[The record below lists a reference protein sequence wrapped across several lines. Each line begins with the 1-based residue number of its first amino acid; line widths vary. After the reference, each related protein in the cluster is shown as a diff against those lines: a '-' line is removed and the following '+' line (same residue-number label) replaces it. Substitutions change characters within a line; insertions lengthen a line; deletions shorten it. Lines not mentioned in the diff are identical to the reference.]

1 MSSNSRTMRFWGAA
15 LMALVLGALPSLYA
29 DEAILQA
36 FINTRD
42 TSPKL
47 TLGRTRSDLTQ
58 CIQWAEEYG
67 IPLVAI
73 WSNEG
78 CAHCERLERAM
89 TSEAFRAHALKSGL
103 IICAIFNSDGKGSIT
118 KSDPEGVRNGTGY
131 HWCWGYGNNSIYKK
145 ISMFP
150 FVRFYWKKDGRQIVD
165 AIRTGDNV
173 DGNVGTDVSTGT
185 MTDSF
190 GTYATVAGKTAN
202 KSGLYTIDYMI
213 KMFPGYEPVAIN
225 DYAGGE
231 FADGTDTEN
240 DRLEIEAGTTNVTV
254 NLVRD
259 AGTASSPA
267 TNILTVAYP
276 AGKPAARLLGAST
289 AAATGDTP
297 LIWVVGETNKTVN
310 IPIKSANLSNGDAI
324 TLLLKDEKGEGHGTN
339 HIWYV
344 EKEVS
349 SANPL
354 WIGERTKDTLLA
366 GEWTMDLDVALER
379 TAAQSGEAY
388 TLVEFTGALWC
399 PWCRGGE
406 NYFLQTDVFKSFVA
420 EKNISLVCL
429 DNPLRLRGADSYGED
444 VSPKSVSAGP
454 YGKGPTL
461 LRTDVGTSGN
471 TTASGLGY
479 LTRKMI
485 SKEDAEAV
493 LQRNH
498 NLGYIGGEYATPD
511 AYRTGYPTFVLLD
524 KSGSIVGRLNY
535 QYGET
540 KDNDACYPFDLA
552 ENMIRL
558 TNLLETASATR
569 EANRY
574 ATLTALSAAVGTA
587 VSVELGINCPE
598 QSVRLVNIP
607 SGTVEFSTATDGVE
621 LTLLRLDSVELQRKA
636 ADLSAAKTENL
647 SMPTKVAT
655 GTNSLSYAFSAQDA
669 SASYILRVSAYNGA
683 DTKKLGASG
692 LSLQATVTSATVLTP
707 AEKFAEFTPVT
718 DSIAL
723 EIEEGTVY
731 KLSGSWQ
738 DLSSAFSDNGDGTWT
753 ATKSGRVTLSVVAEE
768 TIAYQ
773 IWRPGSVGFTVAS
786 RTVKEK
792 DADTVEEV
800 QVALSRAGGVSG
812 SVTVTV
818 SLDEANTDFVDF
830 EGTPRYEEFAPVTV
844 KWGDGDD
851 FMTNVVLKLLG
862 DNNYDG
868 DGKIA
873 LKMSLDDGAAEVG
886 NDTFV
891 LTVTDNDE
899 RAPGSAAFVE
909 SGIVY
914 CKESAGAT
922 VHAVRKTASDG
933 AVSVAVSTT
942 AGTLLSEEV
951 AWGNRNSD
959 AKEVT
964 LTGLEAGKTA
974 TLTLK
979 PGAGGVT
986 VPSASRTVKVTAVT
1000 DDAPEFDKDTVE
1012 FSLKRY
1018 VAASNMVLV
1027 KEGTF
1032 TPGNTLAFTKKT
1044 GTLPAGLK
1052 AQWDKDANA
1061 LAISGVPTKAGTFTV
1076 AYQVAEKR
1084 GSKTVAGLVTEITF
1098 SIVDPVTADGDG
1110 VVPNPA
1116 VAKSRTFK
1124 DVMIIGDGKL
1134 RGILQ
1139 LTIPATGRASAKL
1152 VCADGTVSLSSKSW
1166 SEYYAGTGALTATL
1180 FGATKA
1186 TADWSLLLTAAT
1198 DGSVNLELS
1207 EPDGTDTAATIS
1219 GDTWSADNTAA
1230 AYEGYY
1236 TVTLPVASVTE
1247 ETAGLAPTGSG
1258 YLTIKLLGA
1267 SALKSGKAT
1276 WAGVLPNGTTISGS
1290 VILTEEDNSTYLP
1303 VFKSSSKDMV
1313 AGVVR
1318 ILKDAKTLKASGNYR
1333 TASAPAECPAMVWRH
1348 TEAAGSGA
1356 SYDATLG
1363 VYGGLY
1369 DKNDELGTLC
1379 EELYN
1384 STDMHLVAEGID
1396 GTSGV
1401 SVSEHGI
1408 KPGTSNGLSAKL
1420 SFNSATGIASG
1431 TFKTSTGTAKWRG
1444 VVLLGWIDCGCSA
1457 ESLETTFPFVTG
1469 AFFYDNKVTYETSA
1483 GKTKT
1488 ITVKCGGKAKIDCST
1503 TFE

>member
-1 MSSNSRTMRFWGAA
+1 MASNSRTTRFFGAA
-15 LMALVLGALPSLYA
+15 LMALLLGALPSLYA
-29 DEAILQA
+29 DEAVLQA
-36 FINTRD
+36 FINSRD
-42 TSPKL
+42 TSSKL

-58 CIQWAEEYG
+58 CIKWAEEYG

-118 KSDPEGVRNGTGY
+118 KSDPEGVRNGDGY
-131 HWCWGYGNNSIYKK
+131 HWCWGKGNNAIYKK

-150 FVRFYWKKDGRQIVD
+150 FVRFYWKKNGQQLVD
-165 AIRTGDNV
+165 AVKTGDTV

-185 MTDSF
+185 MTDAY
-190 GTYATVAGKTAN
+190 GTYATIAGKTAN

-213 KMFPGYEPVAIN
+213 KMFPGYEPVAIT

-231 FADGTDTEN
+231 FADGTDAAN

-259 AGTASSPA
+259 AGTAASPA

-276 AGKPAARLLGAST
+276 AGKPAARLLGAAT
-289 AAATGDTP
+289 AAVTGDTS
-297 LIWVVGETNKTVN
+297 LIWEVGETNKTVN

-339 HIWYV
+339 HIWFV

-354 WIGERTKDTLLA
+354 WIGERTKDTLQA
-366 GEWTMDLDVALER
+366 GEWTMDLDVALAR
-379 TAAQSGEAY
+379 TAAQDGDAY
-388 TLVEFTGALWC
+388 TLVEFTGELWC
-399 PWCRGGE
+399 PWCRGAE
-406 NYFLQTDVFKSFVA
+406 HYFLGTDAFKSFVA

-429 DNPLRLRGADSYGED
+429 DNPRRLSAADSFGEG

-454 YGKGPTL
+454 YGAAPTL
-461 LRTDVGTSGN
+461 LRSEVGASGN

-485 SKEDAEAV
+485 SKEDAETV

-498 NLGYIGGEYATPD
+498 DLGYIGGEYATPD

-524 KSGSIVGRLNY
+524 KSGAVIGRLNY

-540 KDNDACYPFDLA
+540 KDNDARYPFDLT

-558 TNLLETASATR
+558 TNLVETASATR

-574 ATLTALSAAVGTA
+574 ATLTVLSAAVGTS
-587 VSVELGINCPE
+587 VDVELGVNCSE
-598 QSVRLVNIP
+598 QSIRLENIP
-607 SGTVEFSTATDGVE
+607 SGTVEFSTATADVE
-621 LTLLRLDSVELQRKA
+621 LTLFRLDSIELQRKA
-636 ADLSAAKTENL
+636 ADLSVSKTETL

-655 GTNSLSYAFSAQDA
+655 GTNSMSYAFTAEDA

-707 AEKFAEFTPVT
+707 AEKVAEFTPVT

-738 DLSSAFSDNGDGTWT
+738 DLSVAFSANGDGTWT
-753 ATKSGRVTLSVVAEE
+753 ATKSGRVTLAVAAGEQVV
-768 TIAYQ
+768 YQ
-773 IWRPGSVGFTVAS
+773 IWRPGSVGFTAAN

-800 QVALSRAGGVSG
+800 QVAISRTGGVSG

-818 SLDEANTDFVDF
+818 SLDEENTDLVDF
-830 EGTPRYEEFAPVTV
+830 EGNPRYEAFAPVTV
-844 KWGDGDD
+844 TWGDGDG
-851 FMTNVVLKLLG
+851 FATNVVLKLLG
-862 DNNYDG
+862 DNAYDG
-868 DGKIA
+868 DGKVA

-922 VHAVRKTASDG
+922 VHAARKTASDG

-942 AGTLLSEEV
+942 AGTLSSEEV
-951 AWGNRNSD
+951 SWGNRKSD
-959 AKEVT
+959 AQEVT

-986 VPSASRTVKVTAVT
+986 VPSSSRTVKVTAVA
-1000 DDAPEFDKDTVE
+1000 DDAPEFAEETVE

-1018 VAASNMVLV
+1018 VATSNVIAV

-1032 TPGNTLAFTKKT
+1032 TEGNTLTFTKKS
-1044 GTLPAGLK
+1044 GALPPGLTAK
-1052 AQWDKDANA
+1052 WDQAANG
-1061 LAISGVPTKAGTFTV
+1061 LAISGIPSKAGTYT
-1076 AYQVAEKR
+1076 ALYQVSEKR
-1084 GSKTVAGLVTEITF
+1084 GSKSVAGLTTEITF

-1139 LTIPATGRASAKL
+1139 VTIPATGRASAKL

-1180 FGATKA
+1180 VGTTKT
-1186 TADWSLLLTAAT
+1186 TADWSMLLTVAA

-1207 EPDGTDTAATIS
+1207 EPDGTETAASIS

-1258 YLTIKLLGA
+1258 YLTIKLQGA

-1276 WAGVLPNGTTISGS
+1276 WAGGLPNGTAISGS
-1290 VILTEEDNSTYLP
+1290 VILTEEDDSTYLP
-1303 VFKSSSKDMV
+1303 VFKSSSKDIV
-1313 AGVVR
+1313 SGVVR

-1333 TASAPAECPAMVWRH
+1333 TVSSPAECPTMVWRH
-1348 TEAAGSGA
+1348 AEVAGSGA
-1356 SYDATLG
+1356 SFDATLG

-1369 DKNDELGTLC
+1369 DKNDELGALC
-1379 EELYN
+1379 KELYN
-1384 STDMHLVAEGID
+1384 STDMHLVADGID

-1408 KPGTSNGLSAKL
+1408 KLGTSNGLSAKL

-1431 TFKTSTGTAKWRG
+1431 TFKTGTGAAKWRG

-1469 AFFYDNKVTYETSA
+1469 AFFYDSKVTYETPA
-1483 GKTKT
+1483 GKSKT

>member
-1 MSSNSRTMRFWGAA
+1 MSSNSRTRRFFGAA
-15 LMALVLGALPSLYA
+15 LMALALGALSSLYA
-29 DEAILQA
+29 DEAVLQA
-36 FINTRD
+36 FINSRD
-42 TSPKL
+42 TSPTL

-118 KSDPEGVRNGTGY
+118 KSDPEGVRNGSGY

-150 FVRFYWKKDGRQIVD
+150 FVRFYWKKDGKQIVD
-165 AIRTGDNV
+165 AVRTGDNV

-185 MTDSF
+185 MTDAY

-202 KSGLYTIDYMI
+202 KAGLYTIDYMI
-213 KMFPGYEPVAIN
+213 KMFPGYEPVTLT

-231 FADGTDTEN
+231 FASGTDTEN

-259 AGTASSPA
+259 AGTAASPA

-276 AGKPAARLLGAST
+276 AGKPAARLLGAAT
-289 AAATGDTP
+289 AAVTGDTS
-297 LIWVVGETNKTVN
+297 LIWEVGETNKTVN
-310 IPIKSANLSNGDAI
+310 VPIKSANLSDGDAI
-324 TLLLKDEKGEGHGTN
+324 TLLLKDEKGEARGTN
-339 HIWYV
+339 HIWFV

-349 SANPL
+349 AANPL
-354 WIGERTKDTLLA
+354 WIGERTKDTLQA

-379 TAAQSGEAY
+379 TAAQAGDAY

-399 PWCRGGE
+399 PWCRGSE
-406 NYFLQTDVFKSFVA
+406 SYLLETDAFKSFVA
-420 EKNISLVCL
+420 DKNISLVCI
-429 DNPLRLRGADSYGED
+429 DNPRRFRTADVYAEGNATN
-444 VSPKSVSAGP
+444 SVSGGP
-454 YGKGPTL
+454 YGAAPTL
-461 LRTDVGTSGN
+461 LRADVGTSGN

-479 LTRKMI
+479 MTRKMI

-498 NLGYIGGEYATPD
+498 DLGYIGGAYATPD

-524 KSGSIVGRLNY
+524 KSGTVIGRLNY

-540 KDNDACYPFDLA
+540 KDNDARYPFDLA

-558 TNLLETASATR
+558 TNLVETASAER

-574 ATLTALSAAVGTA
+574 ATTTELSAAVGTP
-587 VSVELGINCPE
+587 VTVDLGINCPE
-598 QSVRLVNIP
+598 QGIRLENIP
-607 SGTVEFSTATDGVE
+607 SGTVEFSSADNVV
-621 LTLLRLDSVELQRKA
+621 LTLLRLDSVVLQRKDA
-636 ADLSAAKTENL
+636 TNVVAKTETVT
-647 SMPTKVAT
+647 MPTTVAT
-655 GTNSLSYAFSAQDA
+655 GTNSMSYAFSAEDA
-669 SASYILRVSAYNGA
+669 SASYIFKVAAYEGA
-683 DTKKLGASG
+683 DTKKFGAAG
-692 LSLQATVTSATVLTP
+692 LAMRATVTSATVLTP
-707 AEKFAEFTPVT
+707 AEKSAEFTPVT

-738 DLSSAFSDNGDGTWT
+738 DLTVAFSSNGDGTWT
-753 ATKSGRVTLSVVAEE
+753 ATKSGRVTLAVTAGEAVV
-768 TIAYQ
+768 YQ
-773 IWRPGSVGFTVAS
+773 IWRPGSVGFTTTS

-792 DADTVEEV
+792 DQDVVDEV
-800 QVALSRAGGVSG
+800 PVSLSRIGGVSG

-818 SLDEANTDFVDF
+818 SLDKDNTNLTDF
-830 EGTPRYEEFAPVTV
+830 EGAPRYEFTPATIT
-844 KWGDGDD
+844 WADGEN
-851 FMTNVVLKLLG
+851 FMTNVTIKIVG

-868 DGKIA
+868 DGTVA
-873 LKMSLDDGAAEVG
+873 LNISLDDGASALT
-886 NDTFV
+886 NSTFV

-909 SGIVY
+909 SGTIY
-914 CKESAGAT
+914 FKESAGAT

-933 AVSVAVSTT
+933 AVSVAVTTT
-942 AGTLLSEEV
+942 AGTLSSEEV
-951 AWGNRNSD
+951 SWANRNSD
-959 AKEVT
+959 AQEVT
-964 LTGLEAGKTA
+964 LTGLVAGKAA

-979 PGAGGVT
+979 AASGGVT
-986 VPSASRTVKVTAVT
+986 VPSASRTVKVTAVA
-1000 DDAPEFDKDTVE
+1000 DDAPEFAESAV
-1012 FSLKRY
+1012 SLALARY
-1018 VAASNMVLV
+1018 VATSNILAV

-1032 TPGNTLAFTKKT
+1032 TPGNTLTFTKKT
-1044 GTLPAGLK
+1044 GALPPGLAAK
-1052 AQWDKDANA
+1052 WDKEANA
-1061 LAISGVPTKAGTFTV
+1061 LAIVGKPSKAGTYTAV
-1076 AYQVAEKR
+1076 YQVSEKR
-1084 GSKTVAGLVTEITF
+1084 GSKSVAGLTTEISF
-1098 SIVDPVTADGDG
+1098 NIVDPATGDGGDG

-1180 FGATKA
+1180 VGATKA

-1207 EPDGTDTAATIS
+1207 EPDGTETAATIS

-1258 YLTIKLLGA
+1258 YLTIKLLRA

-1276 WAGVLPNGTTISGS
+1276 WAGVLPNGTAISGS
-1290 VILTEEDNSTYLP
+1290 VILTEEDNSAYLP
-1303 VFKSSSKDMV
+1303 VFKSSSKDVV
-1313 AGVVR
+1313 AGVAR

-1333 TASAPAECPAMVWRH
+1333 TVSAPAECPAMVWRH

-1369 DKNDELGTLC
+1369 DSGDELGALC
-1379 EELYN
+1379 QELYN

-1401 SVSEHGI
+1401 SVSAHGI
-1408 KPGTSNGLSAKL
+1408 KLNTNNGLSAKL

-1431 TFKTSTGTAKWRG
+1431 TFKTSTGTAKWSG

-1457 ESLETTFPFVTG
+1457 VSLETTFPFVTG
-1469 AFFYDNKVTYETSA
+1469 AFFYDNKVTYETPA

-1488 ITVKCGGKAKIDCST
+1488 ISVKSGGKAKIDCTT